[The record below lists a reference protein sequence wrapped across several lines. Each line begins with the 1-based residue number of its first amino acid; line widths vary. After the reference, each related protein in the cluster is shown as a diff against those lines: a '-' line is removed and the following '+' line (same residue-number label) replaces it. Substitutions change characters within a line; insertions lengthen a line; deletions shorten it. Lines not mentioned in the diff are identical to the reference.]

1 MNTLEKEK
9 CGHCLTENETNTK
22 GNAAPKDWK
31 GSQPQISVTRVKYQ
45 RNLSTLLREKYL
57 TRVKYQ
63 RSVVSSISILF
74 WAKFLVNEAFMFLY
88 L

>member
-1 MNTLEKEK
+1 MLLRKKEK

-31 GSQPQISVTRVKYQ
+31 GSQLQISVTRVKYQ

-63 RSVVSSISILF
+63 RSVGSLISIFGIFFILG
-74 WAKFLVNEAFMFLY
+74 
-88 L
+88 